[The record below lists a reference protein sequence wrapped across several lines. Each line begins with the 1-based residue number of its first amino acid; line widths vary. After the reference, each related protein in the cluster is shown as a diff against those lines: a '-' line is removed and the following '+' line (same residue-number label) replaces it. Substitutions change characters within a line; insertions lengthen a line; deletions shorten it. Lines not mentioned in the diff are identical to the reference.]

1 MTADGLAGFDATL
14 ASWEAFFSAQL
25 GGAAALLGLL
35 FVGLSINLTRILGDP
50 SLVRRAEI
58 SLSLLMLQFVVS
70 SIMLVPD
77 QGATATGL
85 EVLGVAGLAWGVTAA
100 LSRAILRAVPPD
112 GRRLALSNLLLLRAA
127 ILPYLA
133 GAAMLLIGAPGALHL
148 VALGLVLSLV
158 KAALDA
164 WVLLVEINR

>member
-1 MTADGLAGFDATL
+1 MTADSLARFDAAL
-14 ASWEAFFSAQL
+14 ASWQGFFSAQL

-70 SIMLVPD
+70 SIMLIPD
-77 QGATATGL
+77 QGPTAVGL
-85 EVLGVAGLAWGVTAA
+85 ETLGVAGLAWVVTAA
-100 LSRAILRAVPPD
+100 LSRAILRAAPPR
-112 GRRLALSNLLLLRAA
+112 GRRLALSNLLLRAA

-148 VALGLVLSLV
+148 VALGLILSFV

-164 WVLLVEINR
+164 WVLLIESDR